1 MDIDLTDKL
10 EKTKKY
16 GKYLILVIFILII
29 FLIIKA
35 CHYDYNDVEDQIIEL
50 AKDYIKTEN
59 ITINNETYIE
69 LTKLDE
75 VEGTELCSKASG
87 VIVNNSQGKLN
98 YSVYLSCPDYQSDI
112 INNKQ
117 KYIELYDS
125 EVVLLNKGEA
135 YKEAGYYNKKG
146 VIIEEVTNVKS
157 EPGIYTVYY
166 KAYENDE
173 LKETAVRK
181 VIVSTNDKYS
191 NISGLSNK
199 EEPSLNLLGDSQ
211 MIISKGERYV
221 EPGYFAIDYEDGKI
235 SRKVEVTGNVNT
247 NVTGSY
253 LLTYRVTNS
262 KGNSAIATRK
272 VTIVNKKSNLD
283 ISLTSE
289 NEINNTSNINISI
302 NGSGYNYTILPNGN
316 KELKNNFVYEATEN
330 KTYTFKIYDIYNNEI
345 VRDYNVTNLDKTSPT
360 GSCNAVVST
369 KSVNITVN
377 ASDNKGISSY
387 TYFVNSNK
395 INTLESN
402 NYNNQGN
409 YSKENVPNVKVEV
422 KDVAGN
428 KSTITCNNILELSP
442 NTYKDINGYDCLEP
456 FICYKQKD
464 YSDPYQA
471 TINGVGTIYRSGC
484 LPTSLT
490 IISTKFNRK
499 SKSGDFYTPPTL
511 IKEIIY
517 PDGKIKGYSNYKR
530 VTEVAAAL
538 NLKISQEYKF
548 NSANLEILLNHLKT
562 GNPALLLVSSGCYTT
577 GGHYMAILGIN
588 EEGKVFLSDPYM
600 RGTTSMTGKCSVN
613 TWVDINDIKNKGGAR
628 EFVLFSE

>member
-59 ITINNETYIE
+59 IIINNETYIE

-87 VIVNNSQGKLN
+87 VIVNNSQGKLD

-157 EPGIYTVYY
+157 EPGVYTVYY

-199 EEPSLNLLGDSQ
+199 EEPTLNLLGDSQ

-530 VTEVAAAL
+530 RR
-538 NLKISQEYKF
+538 NLWKNVIY
-548 NSANLEILLNHLKT
+548 ILL
-562 GNPALLLVSSGCYTT
+562 
-577 GGHYMAILGIN
+577 
-588 EEGKVFLSDPYM
+588 
-600 RGTTSMTGKCSVN
+600 
-613 TWVDINDIKNKGGAR
+613 
-628 EFVLFSE
+628 